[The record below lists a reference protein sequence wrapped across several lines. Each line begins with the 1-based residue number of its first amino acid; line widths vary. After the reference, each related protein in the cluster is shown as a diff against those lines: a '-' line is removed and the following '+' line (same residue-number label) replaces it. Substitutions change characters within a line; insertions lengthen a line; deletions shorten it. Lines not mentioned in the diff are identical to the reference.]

1 MIRVDMSKEIYL
13 TPHELLEEFK
23 SLPAGHQI
31 KFLEMRVN
39 HIYEND
45 SDYHRAGTG
54 NWCDNNHDDW
64 LECETKLKEM
74 LEKDYSETD
83 KQECFFELFDVSL
96 SAKTIE
102 K

>member
-23 SLPAGHQI
+23 SLPAGEQI
-31 KFLEMRVN
+31 LFLEMLIDHV
-39 HIYEND
+39 YEN
-45 SDYHRAGTG
+45 SADYHRSGMG
-54 NWCDNNHDDW
+54 DWYDSKHDKW
-64 LECETKLKEM
+64 IECEAKLKEM